1 MSSLEIYTTVNLY
14 EGSAGLPV
22 TVRSTDQFTITA
34 SSSTI
39 IADSLVGVI
48 RPTTVAFDE
57 RIVTDL
63 GDLSSKFSGQL
74 YLPSATMRF
83 TPQSSIQFPLE
94 LDLQL
99 RGRNTETGAVAVLQ
113 VTSAKGG
120 TGLDVIEFN
129 PTDVGTFISQL
140 AGGFPDSMSVTG
152 TVQFNPSYD
161 TTNVGTVGR
170 NSSVAGALD
179 LSIPLTLSIPNGL
192 LSDTTVIGDTTADGV
207 ADRQIDQ
214 HTLESI
220 NSGKIFLDIE
230 NGLPVALIVKI

>member
-1 MSSLEIYTTVNLY
+1 
-14 EGSAGLPV
+14 
-22 TVRSTDQFTITA
+22 
-34 SSSTI
+34 
-39 IADSLVGVI
+39 
-48 RPTTVAFDE
+48 
-57 RIVTDL
+57 
-63 GDLSSKFSGQL
+63 
-74 YLPSATMRF
+74 
-83 TPQSSIQFPLE
+83 
-94 LDLQL
+94 
-99 RGRNTETGAVAVLQ
+99 
-113 VTSAKGG
+113 
-120 TGLDVIEFN
+120 
-129 PTDVGTFISQL
+129 
-140 AGGFPDSMSVTG
+140 MSVTG

-230 NGLPVALIVKI
+230 NGLPVALNVKIGLLDSLEQSVLWIPQAPGDSLTIPAAFVSQGDVQSPAHMSTSIALSQAEISRLNLAKLVMFAIGLETAQGDVVNFRTSDNVRIRSWVRLSYRMDP